1 MKTVHE
7 VSELTGISIRAL
19 QYYDQIGLL
28 SPAERTEAGYRLY
41 DDAALEKLQQI
52 LLFRSLEFKLQDIKT
67 ILDDPA
73 FDRARA
79 LEDQIALLEMRKRHI
94 EGLIRLAQSMKK
106 KGMNPLSFAEFDTK
120 KMDAY
125 AAEAKARWGKTKEYQ
140 EFTKK
145 DQGRTP
151 QERDALTRDMMK
163 IFADLGR
170 LKNQDPACEEAQ
182 KLIGE
187 LRAFITRHFYSCTK
201 PILLSLG
208 GMYASGGEFTENIDR
223 AGGEGTGDFAWRA
236 IQIYCEK
243 A

>member
-52 LLFRSLEFKLQDIKT
+52 LLFRSLEFKLQDIKS
-67 ILDDPA
+67 IMDDPA

-140 EFTKK
+140 EFA
-145 DQGRTP
+145 
-151 QERDALTRDMMK
+151 EALRKSVIRNEELLRM
-163 IFADLGR
+163 
-170 LKNQDPACEEAQ
+170 LK
-182 KLIGE
+182 
-187 LRAFITRHFYSCTK
+187 
-201 PILLSLG
+201 
-208 GMYASGGEFTENIDR
+208 
-223 AGGEGTGDFAWRA
+223 EGDV
-236 IQIYCEK
+236 
-243 A
+243 